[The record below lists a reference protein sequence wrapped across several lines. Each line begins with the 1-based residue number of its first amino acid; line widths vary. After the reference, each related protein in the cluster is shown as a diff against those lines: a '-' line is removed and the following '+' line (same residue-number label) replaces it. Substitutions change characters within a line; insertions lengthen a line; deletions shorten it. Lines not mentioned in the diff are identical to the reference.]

1 MPNPFHLAIPVHD
14 LDAAR
19 SFYVRVLGCGV
30 GRSDAEWID
39 FDLFG
44 HQVVAHTGGISPL
57 ERGEALPT
65 SGVDGH
71 AVPVPHFGVV
81 LELDAFDALAK
92 RLEEH
97 GVDFVHPPTTR
108 FAGLPGEQRT
118 MFLTDPSGNA
128 LEFKAFRDIEASLF
142 ET

>member
-19 SFYVRVLGCGV
+19 AFYVGVLGCGE
-30 GRSDAEWID
+30 GRSDATWID

-57 ERGEALPT
+57 ERGDPLPT

-71 AVPVPHFGVV
+71 AVPIPHFGVV
-81 LELDAFDALAK
+81 LELDAFDELAT
-92 RLEEH
+92 RLQDR
-97 GVDFVHPPTTR
+97 GVDFVIAPTTR

-118 MFLTDPSGNA
+118 MFFTDPSGNA
-128 LEFKAFRDIEASLF
+128 LDFKAFRDIEGSLF
-142 ET
+142 AR